1 MLPNIKYINE
11 NKYESALLTGLSTG
25 MKYNCYSSTS
35 IYVLKIILKFIFWL
49 LSLRKHKPFI

>member
-1 MLPNIKYINE
+1 MLPNIKYIHE